1 MSFTH
6 RYMYVCAHKCTCVS
20 VSIRGPVKPGHV
32 VLKAIVFDLRLGSIV
47 SDVEPLDS

>member
-6 RYMYVCAHKCTCVS
+6 RYMYAHTCTCVS